1 MDIEEQ
7 LGKYLREGDKND
19 IGGVHIG
26 RRLFTR
32 YKSTHNLEDRVNT
45 LFLLNILILS
55 LLTRDR
61 NLMNKTR
68 TKL

>member
-7 LGKYLREGDKND
+7 LEKYLNEGGRDD
-19 IGGVHIG
+19 FGGVHIG
-26 RRLFTR
+26 RLLFTR
-32 YKSTHNLEDRVNT
+32 YKSTQDVQDKVNT

-55 LLTRDR
+55 ILTKDR
-61 NLMNKTR
+61 TLMNKSK